1 MMMMTMMMTCCI
13 RSNNRNTVAFEET
26 TIENTSRQAIA
37 KAANSW
43 SFRIGLGIKS
53 ANVRPSC
60 GRVAALRTLR
70 SKTFPAVKQS
80 TFLNSRKSLA
90 AQTRCLKAFAALR
103 EAREIKWAIVMHCCY
118 IWICK
123 VSSVSCVASWDWPRM
138 EHVAALQHRTL
149 HLGATL
155 LTKTFQKGFP
165 INFFEATTP
174 SGNPSKSKQQ
184 ILLRFSPLY
193 CFLMSLIHT
202 AAMFWFKIAATSCEA
217 KMYRHSMDFCEIWNT
232 QSCAKEHHWHCRS
245 EGSS

>member
-1 MMMMTMMMTCCI
+1 MMMMMMMTCCI
-13 RSNNRNTVAFEET
+13 RSNNRNTFASEET

-70 SKTFPAVKQS
+70 SKTFRHVKQS
-80 TFLNSRKSLA
+80 TFLNGRKSLA

-103 EAREIKWAIVMHCCY
+103 EAREIKSAILMYCCY
-118 IWICK
+118 IWIWK
-123 VSSVSCVASWDWPRM
+123 VSSGSCVASWDWPRM

-155 LTKTFQKGFP
+155 LTKTFQKVFRSTFWSNNS
-165 INFFEATTP
+165 IW
-174 SGNPSKSKQQ
+174 KSKQIQ
-184 ILLRFSPLY
+184 ANPSNKFSWD
-193 CFLMSLIHT
+193 SLHST
-202 AAMFWFKIAATSCEA
+202 AF
-217 KMYRHSMDFCEIWNT
+217 
-232 QSCAKEHHWHCRS
+232 
-245 EGSS
+245 